1 MEEKVNS
8 KKGGRPE
15 MEEDLKRN
23 RKIIFR
29 LTNKEFKTIE
39 ERMQIYGIKK
49 ISNYLRIM
57 IFPKEYK
64 NKIRLSKEDKLLF
77 EINKIGVNINQ
88 IAKRINAN
96 NLTELRTEELK
107 YLISVDASL
116 RSLLKLFTNYS
127 E

>member
-1 MEEKVNS
+1 MEEKANS

-39 ERMQIYGIKK
+39 ERMQIDGIKK

-57 IFPKEYK
+57 IFPKESK